1 VVGFG
6 RNVMELY
13 PITRERCQE
22 TPTNLRSSRRSYSY
36 YPTLSDRETEGI
48 NSLET
53 VGQFLYAKQLDQTG
67 KMHDT
72 KFRNTFPNTNF

>member
-1 VVGFG
+1 MVGFG

-22 TPTNLRSSRRSYSY
+22 TSTNLRSSRRSYSY

-48 NSLET
+48 NYLET
-53 VGQFLYAKQLDQTG
+53 VGSYAKHLGQTG
-67 KMHDT
+67 KIHDT
-72 KFRNTFPNTNF
+72 KFRNTFSNTNF